1 MANRPVGYGYTAET
15 TKKVKLRFKKFKK
28 QPPEVFCK
36 KVLLKTSQN
45 SQENTCARVSFLIN
59 LKASTLLK
67 KRPWHRYFPMNFAKF
82 SRTPFVK
89 EHFWWLLLKHNL
101 QYRSLQFFWVKPL
114 SANPAK

>member
-45 SQENTCARVSFLIN
+45 SQE
-59 LKASTLLK
+59 
-67 KRPWHRYFPMNFAKF
+67 
-82 SRTPFVK
+82 TPVL
-89 EHFWWLLLKHNL
+89 E
-101 QYRSLQFFWVKPL
+101 SLF
-114 SANPAK
+114 